1 MSPEITQLM
10 AGGALAIIIL
20 DRVFALIKPLLTQ
33 KPSGDLAGSQDKN
46 YWIVVSQQLLKDSIV
61 PLVEI
66 LLRLERNQTEML
78 KAITRVRNDQK
89 RREDEE
95 D

>member
-10 AGGALAIIIL
+10 AGGALAIIVI
-20 DRVFALIKPLLTQ
+20 DRVFALIKPLVQ
-33 KPSGDLAGSQDKN
+33 KSGGDSAGSQDKN
-46 YWIVVSQQLLKDSIV
+46 YWIVISQQLLKESIV
-61 PLVEI
+61 PLVDI

-78 KAITRVRNDQK
+78 KVLGRVRNDQK

>member
-1 MSPEITQLM
+1 MSPELTQLM

-20 DRVFALIKPLLTQ
+20 DRVFGLIKPLVQ
-33 KPSGDLAGSQDKN
+33 KPQNGNSAGAQDKN
-46 YWIVVSQQLLKDSIV
+46 YWIVISQQLLKESIV
-61 PLVEI
+61 PLVDI
-66 LLRLERNQTEML
+66 LLRLERNQTEQL
-78 KAITRVRNDQK
+78 KILSRVRNDQK